1 MTVTHKKKHIHK
13 HACNKKK
20 KHAHESIKS
29 HELLEKIV
37 GGHAG
42 SLGHCHGY
50 SHQTQVT
57 EVTAGSRDSQVT
69 NKSTSVMV
77 RQVHFRL

>member
-1 MTVTHKKKHIHK
+1 MYTSMLATTKK
-13 HACNKKK
+13 NMLMS
-20 KHAHESIKS
+20 HESIKS
-29 HELLEKIV
+29 HELLEKI

-50 SHQTQVT
+50 SHQTQFI
-57 EVTAGSRDSQVT
+57 ERTAGYRDSQMT

-77 RQVHFRL
+77 RQVHIRL

>member
-1 MTVTHKKKHIHK
+1 MS
-13 HACNKKK
+13 
-20 KHAHESIKS
+20 HESIKS
-29 HELLEKIV
+29 HE

-50 SHQTQVT
+50 SHQTQFI
-57 EVTAGSRDSQVT
+57 ERTAGYRDSQMT

-77 RQVHFRL
+77 RQVHIRL